1 MRAMAR
7 YRLYYLQN
15 GTLAGTDEIE
25 AADDVQASR
34 LAKAR
39 LRRETVEI
47 WRDGRRVRTLV
58 PLQGE
63 LPLSMH

>member
-1 MRAMAR
+1 MAR